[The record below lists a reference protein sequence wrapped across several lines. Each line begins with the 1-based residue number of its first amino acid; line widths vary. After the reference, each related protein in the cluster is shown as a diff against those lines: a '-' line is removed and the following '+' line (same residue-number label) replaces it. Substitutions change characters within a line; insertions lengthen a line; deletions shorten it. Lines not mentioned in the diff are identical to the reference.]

1 MIFVTVGSQ
10 KFQFDRLVRAV
21 DALIASGATG
31 DGAFAQT
38 GACTYVPEHMEHE
51 SFLDR
56 DSFRAHM
63 DACDVVVTHGGTGA
77 IIGAVK
83 DGKKVIAVPRRAEF
97 GEHVDDHQIEIV
109 RQFGDMGLIEP
120 CMDPVDWLPPTR
132 GHYQRITC
140 PIRATRRSSVPT
152 FLNISMKLEV
162 GDESQ
167 EAIRGLAEEQSAIH
181 SR

>member
-21 DALIASGATG
+21 DALVASGVAG

-38 GACTYVPEHMEHE
+38 GACTYIPEYLEHE
-51 SFLDR
+51 AFLDR
-56 DSFRAHM
+56 DSFRVHM

-83 DGKKVIAVPRRAEF
+83 DNKKVIAVPRLAKY

-120 CMDPVDWLPPTR
+120 CMDPTDLPAAYARVLTKDYLPYMSNAARFCTDLSDYID
-132 GHYQRITC
+132 G
-140 PIRATRRSSVPT
+140 
-152 FLNISMKLEV
+152 V
-162 GDESQ
+162 GGV
-167 EAIRGLAEEQSAIH
+167 R
-181 SR
+181 

>member
-10 KFQFDRLVRAV
+10 KFQFDRLIRAV
-21 DALIASGATG
+21 DALVASGVAKG
-31 DGAFAQT
+31 GAFAQT
-38 GACTYVPEHMEHE
+38 GACAYVPEHMEHE
-51 SFLDR
+51 AFLDR
-56 DSFRAHM
+56 EAFRSQM

-120 CMDPVDWLPPTR
+120 CMDPVDLAAAYARALSKDYLPYKSNTAQFCADLSE
-132 GHYQRITC
+132 YID
-140 PIRATRRSSVPT
+140 
-152 FLNISMKLEV
+152 EV
-162 GDESQ
+162 GGG
-167 EAIRGLAEEQSAIH
+167 R
-181 SR
+181 

>member
-21 DALIASGATG
+21 DALVASGAAG

-38 GACTYVPEHMEHE
+38 GACTYIPEHVEHE
-51 SFLDR
+51 AFLDR

-83 DGKKVIAVPRRAEF
+83 DGKKVIAVPRLAKY

-109 RQFGDMGLIEP
+109 RQFGEMGLIEP
-120 CMDPVDWLPPTR
+120 CVDPAELPEAYAR
-132 GHYQRITC
+132 AITKDYL
-140 PIRATRRSSVPT
+140 TYRSNTAHFCADLSEYIDS
-152 FLNISMKLEV
+152 LGSY
-162 GDESQ
+162 
-167 EAIRGLAEEQSAIH
+167 R
-181 SR
+181 